1 MTIHGDVVYED
12 QISKKLKTNTE
23 LFALFIGLFLMLA
36 VTFQLPMVYKIIM
49 LPGIVGFIVVFY
61 KKGSGINYDSR
72 FRIFDDGVEAVKE
85 KRFYAWNELD
95 KIEIIPGT
103 IGTRATPTYIAFIQG
118 NNVVA
123 IATNLKKNEIENIK
137 GLFQRYGVKIAVK
150 Q

>member
-1 MTIHGDVVYED
+1 MGNNPSLSKLFKSRLPSAVRLT
-12 QISKKLKTNTE
+12 QIEFSKRT
-23 LFALFIGLFLMLA
+23 
-36 VTFQLPMVYKIIM
+36 
-49 LPGIVGFIVVFY
+49 
-61 KKGSGINYDSR
+61 
-72 FRIFDDGVEAVKE
+72 DGVEAVKE